1 MKEKNS
7 QSIVFKYTVRGFI
20 IGLLTVLFVLTVDF
34 FIKNIS
40 FSEVLE
46 IHKNNPVYL
55 ILDLS
60 PFVLAFYAY
69 LISRKY
75 SDTSES
81 LHKALKQELD
91 KNQRIFRFVEKIR
104 MGNIDAE
111 YKVQGEDDVLGQ
123 SILDLRNNLK
133 KNKEEEDRRRKE
145 DQQRNWI
152 AEGLAKFGDI
162 LRKDSDNIEEL
173 SYNLISNLVKYIHA
187 NQGAFFIIEDED
199 EADVHLKMT
208 ACYAYE
214 RRKYADKR
222 LELNE
227 GIIGAA
233 ILEQETI
240 YMTDVP
246 ESYVNI
252 TSGLGKA
259 TPGCLLVVPL
269 KVNEEV
275 HGVIEIGAI
284 KPLEKYIIDFV
295 ENVAEN
301 IASTISNVKI
311 NTRTAKLLKE
321 SQQQAEVLASQE
333 EQMRQNMEELQ
344 ATQEEAAR
352 QSEKFITFTNAVN
365 HTLLRAEYDPDGTLI
380 YANTKFLKKM
390 GYEKNSEVEG
400 KNISMFI
407 NEKDRSWFNKLWT
420 NLANGGKHFEG
431 DMKHVTKQGRDLWTI
446 STYTCMRKED
456 GTIDKILFLAIDT
469 TDQKKKSLDYQ
480 AQIDALNK
488 STVKVEFL
496 PTGDLLECNKKFIDL
511 MNYPLYELKEKSI
524 FDFVDKSDL
533 NKIKDIWGKVS
544 QGESWEGTIRQRTK
558 ENKDVWV
565 RASLSAVRDMYNDIS
580 KIIYIG
586 NDTTNEKIME
596 LETQK
601 QTEQLKQQEEE
612 LKQSRVDLK
621 AQLKKAREDVK
632 QQFKE
637 IEKEQKRTE
646 RTLEGASDAILTFDH
661 HGVIKFFNKAAEE
674 LWEIER
680 DIVLGR
686 KITKLFPKDK
696 YEDEFINALIDPN
709 EEKIIGERKEVTIES
724 IKTGEEKSVIF
735 LLSMARLE
743 DEVSYTAFIQNISV
757 DLF

>member
-7 QSIVFKYTVRGFI
+7 QSIVFKYTVSGFI
-20 IGLLTVLFVLTVDF
+20 IGLLTVLFILTVDF
-34 FIKNIS
+34 FIKEIS
-40 FSEVLE
+40 FSEVIE

-75 SDTSES
+75 ADTSET
-81 LHKALKQELD
+81 LHKSLKHEFD
-91 KNQRIFRFVEKIR
+91 KNQKIFRFVEKIR

-111 YKVQGEDDVLGQ
+111 YKVQGKDDVLGQ
-123 SILDLRNNLK
+123 SILDLRDNLK

-162 LRKDSDNIEEL
+162 LRKDTDNLEEL
-173 SYNLISNLVKYIHA
+173 SYNLISGLVKYIHA
-187 NQGAFFIIEDED
+187 NQGAFFIIDDED
-199 EADVHLKMT
+199 EADKHMKMT

-222 LELNE
+222 LEMGE

-233 ILEQETI
+233 VLEQETI

-246 ESYVNI
+246 ETYVNI

-269 KVNEEV
+269 KINDEV

-284 KPLEKYIIDFV
+284 KEIEKHIVEFV
-295 ENVAEN
+295 EKVAESV
-301 IASTISNVKI
+301 ASTISNVKI
-311 NTRTAKLLKE
+311 NTRTSKLLKE
-321 SQQQAEVLASQE
+321 SREQAEALAAQE

-365 HTLLRAEYDPDGTLI
+365 HTLIRAEYDPNGTLI
-380 YANTKFLKKM
+380 YANTKFLKKL

-400 KNISMFI
+400 QHISLFI
-407 NEKDRSWFNKLWT
+407 NKKDRSWFDKLWT

-456 GTIDKILFLAIDT
+456 GSVEKILFLAIDT
-469 TDQKKKSLDYQ
+469 TDQKKKFLDYQ

-488 STVKVEFL
+488 STIKVEFL
-496 PTGDLLECNKKFIDL
+496 PTGDLLECNKLFVDI
-511 MNYPLYELKEKSI
+511 MGYPLYDLKEKSI

-533 NKIKDIWGKVS
+533 NKIKDIWDKVS
-544 QGESWEGTIRQRTK
+544 TGDSWEGTLRQRTK
-558 ENKDVWV
+558 EDKDIWV
-565 RASLSAVRDMYNDIS
+565 RVSLSAAKDMYDDIS

-586 NDTTNEKIME
+586 NDITNEKLME
-596 LETQK
+596 IETQK
-601 QTEQLKQQEEE
+601 QTELLKQQEEE

-621 AQLKKAREDVK
+621 AQLKKAREEVK
-632 QQFKE
+632 HQFKE
-637 IEKEQKRTE
+637 IEKVQKRTE
-646 RTLEGASDAILTFDH
+646 RTLEGASDAILTIDQA
-661 HGVIKFFNKAAEE
+661 GVIKFFNKAAEE

-686 KITKLFPKDK
+686 KINKLFPNEK
-696 YEDEFINALIDPN
+696 YDNEFINSLLDPN
-709 EEKIIGERKEVTIES
+709 AEKIVGERKEVNIQSTS
-724 IKTGEEKSVIF
+724 GEEKSVII

>member
-1 MKEKNS
+1 MKDKNS
-7 QSIVFKYTVRGFI
+7 QSIVFKYTISGFI
-20 IGLLTVLFVLTVDF
+20 IGLITVLFILTVDF
-34 FIKNIS
+34 FIKKVS

-75 SDTSES
+75 ADTSQS

-133 KNKEEEDRRRKE
+133 KNKEEDDRRRKE

-284 KPLEKYIIDFV
+284 KPLEKHIVDFV

-352 QSEKFITFTNAVN
+352 QSEKFVTFTNAVN

-456 GTIDKILFLAIDT
+456 GGVDKVLFLAIDT
-469 TDQKKKSLDYQ
+469 TEQKKKSLDYQ

-488 STVKVEFL
+488 STIKVEFL

-533 NKIKDIWGKVS
+533 NRIKDIWSKVS

-565 RASLSAVRDMYNDIS
+565 RVSLSAVRDMYDDIS

-586 NDTTNEKIME
+586 NDTTNEKTME
-596 LETQK
+596 IETQK
-601 QTEQLKQQEEE
+601 QTELLKQQEEE

-621 AQLKKAREDVK
+621 AQLKTAREDVK

-637 IEKEQKRTE
+637 IEKVQKRTE

-661 HGVIKFFNKAAEE
+661 HGVIKFFNKTAEE

>member
-1 MKEKNS
+1 MKDKNS
-7 QSIVFKYTVRGFI
+7 HSIVFKYTISGFI
-20 IGLLTVLFVLTVDF
+20 IGLLTVLFILTVDF

-133 KNKEEEDRRRKE
+133 KNKEEDDRRRKE

-284 KPLEKYIIDFV
+284 KPLEKHIVDFV

-352 QSEKFITFTNAVN
+352 QSEKFVTFTNAVN

-456 GTIDKILFLAIDT
+456 GGVDKVLFLAIDT
-469 TDQKKKSLDYQ
+469 TEQKKKSLDYQ

-488 STVKVEFL
+488 STIKVEFL

-533 NKIKDIWGKVS
+533 NRIKDIWSKVS

-565 RASLSAVRDMYNDIS
+565 RVSLSAVRDMYDDIS

-586 NDTTNEKIME
+586 NDTTNEKTME
-596 LETQK
+596 IETQK
-601 QTEQLKQQEEE
+601 QTELLKQQEEE

-621 AQLKKAREDVK
+621 AQLKTAREDVK

-637 IEKEQKRTE
+637 IEKVQKRTE

-661 HGVIKFFNKAAEE
+661 HGVIKFFNKTAEE

>member
-1 MKEKNS
+1 MKDKNS
-7 QSIVFKYTVRGFI
+7 QSIVFKYTISGFI
-20 IGLLTVLFVLTVDF
+20 IGLITVLFILTVDF
-34 FIKNIS
+34 FIKKVS

-75 SDTSES
+75 ADTSQS
-81 LHKALKQELD
+81 LHRALKQELD

-104 MGNIDAE
+104 MGNIDSE
-111 YKVQGEDDVLGQ
+111 YKVQGQDDVLGQ
-123 SILDLRNNLK
+123 SILDLRDNLK
-133 KNKEEEDRRRKE
+133 KNKEEEERRRKE

-162 LRKDSDNIEEL
+162 LRRDIDNIEEL
-173 SYNLISNLVKYIHA
+173 SYNLISNLVKYIDA

-199 EADVHLKMT
+199 EADTHLKMT

-222 LELNE
+222 LELDE
-227 GIIGAA
+227 GIVGAA

-252 TSGLGKA
+252 TSGLGQA
-259 TPGCLLVVPL
+259 TPGSLLVVPL
-269 KVNEEV
+269 KINEEV

-284 KPLEKYIIDFV
+284 NPIAKHSLDFV
-295 ENVAEN
+295 EKVAEN

-311 NTRTAKLLKE
+311 TSRTAKLLKE
-321 SQQQAEVLASQE
+321 SQQQAEALAAQE

-380 YANTKFLKKM
+380 YANTKFLKKL

-400 KNISMFI
+400 KNISLFI
-407 NEKDRSWFNKLWT
+407 NEKDRSWFDKLWT

-446 STYTCMRKED
+446 STYTCMRSDD
-456 GTIDKILFLAIDT
+456 GGVEKILFLAIDT
-469 TDQKKKSLDYQ
+469 TEQKKKSLDYQ

-488 STVKVEFL
+488 SNIKVEFL
-496 PTGDLLECNKKFIDL
+496 PTGDLLECNTKFIEL
-511 MNYPLYELKEKSI
+511 MTYPLYELKEKSI

-533 NKIKDIWGKVS
+533 NKIKEIWEKVS
-544 QGESWEGTIRQRTK
+544 HGESWEGTLRQKTK
-558 ENKDVWV
+558 DHKDVWV
-565 RASLSAVRDMYNDIS
+565 HVSLSAVKDMYEDIS
-580 KIIYIG
+580 KVIYIA
-586 NDTTNEKIME
+586 NDITNEKLME
-596 LETQK
+596 IETQK
-601 QTEQLKQQEEE
+601 QTELLKQQEEE
-612 LKQSRVDLK
+612 LKQSRIDLK
-621 AQLKKAREDVK
+621 SQLKKAREEVK

-637 IEKEQKRTE
+637 IEKVQKRTE
-646 RTLEGASDAILTFDH
+646 RTLEGASDAILTFDQ

-674 LWEIER
+674 LWEIDR

-686 KITKLFPKDK
+686 KISKLFPKDT
-696 YEDEFINALIDPN
+696 YDDEFINALLDPN
-709 EEKIIGERKEVTIES
+709 AEKMVGERKEVTIQS
-724 IKTGEEKSVIF
+724 IKTAEEKSVII

>member
-7 QSIVFKYTVRGFI
+7 QSIVFKYTVSGFI
-20 IGLLTVLFVLTVDF
+20 IGLLTVLFILTLDF
-34 FIKNIS
+34 FIKKIS

-46 IHKNNPVYL
+46 IHKSNPVYL

-75 SDTSES
+75 SDTTES
-81 LHKALKQELD
+81 LHKALKKERD
-91 KNQRIFRFVEKIR
+91 KNQQIFRFVEKIR

-111 YKVQGEDDVLGQ
+111 YNVQDEDDVLGQ

-133 KNKEEEDRRRKE
+133 KNQEEEERRRKE
-145 DQQRNWI
+145 DQQRNWV

-222 LELNE
+222 IELNE
-227 GIIGAA
+227 GVVGAA
-233 ILEQETI
+233 VLEQETI

-269 KVNEEV
+269 KANEEV

-284 KPLEKYIIDFV
+284 KPLGKYIIDFV

-365 HTLLRAEYDPDGTLI
+365 HTLLRAEYNPDGTLI
-380 YANTKFLKKM
+380 YANTKFLKKL

-446 STYTCMRKED
+446 STYTCMRKEN
-456 GTIDKILFLAIDT
+456 GEVDKILFLAIDIT
-469 TDQKKKSLDYQ
+469 EQKKKSLDYQ

-533 NKIKDIWGKVS
+533 NKIKNIWSKVS
-544 QGESWEGTIRQRTK
+544 QGESWEGTLRQKTK
-558 ENKDVWV
+558 DGKDVWV
-565 RASLSAVRDMYNDIS
+565 RTSLSAVRDMYDDIS

-586 NDTTNEKIME
+586 NDITNEKIME

-601 QTEQLKQQEEE
+601 QTELLKQQEQE

-621 AQLKKAREDVK
+621 AQLEKAREEVK

-637 IEKEQKRTE
+637 IEKVQKRTE

-686 KITKLFPKDK
+686 KISKLFPKDK
-696 YEDEFINALIDPN
+696 YEDEFINTLLDPN
-709 EEKIIGERKEVTIES
+709 EEKIIGQRKEVTIES
-724 IKTGEEKSVIF
+724 IKTGKEKSVIF

-743 DEVSYTAFIQNISV
+743 DEVSYTAIIQNISV